1 MSGRDGKTGVYRSG
15 AGVGQVGVVGLDGGD
30 RDSGDGGRR
39 GRQRVVVAGG
49 DQGVLIGQ

>member
-15 AGVGQVGVVGLDGGD
+15 AGVGQVGVVGLDEGD